1 MPERDKEILSS
12 LIEIVSGLTTAD
24 KETMLIVAQ
33 SYAAGKASAAGPAA
47 S

>member
-12 LIEIVSGLTTAD
+12 LIEVVAGMTTAD

-33 SYAAGKASAAGPAA
+33 SYAAGKASATPAA